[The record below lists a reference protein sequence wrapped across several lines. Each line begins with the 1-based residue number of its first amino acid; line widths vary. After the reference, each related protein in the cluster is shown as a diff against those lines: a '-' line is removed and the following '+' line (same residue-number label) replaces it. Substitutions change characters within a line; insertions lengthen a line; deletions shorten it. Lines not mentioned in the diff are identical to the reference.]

1 MGSVRAPPRRTAPG
15 GPGGQ
20 GRREQEQRIARRER
34 PAFGAHGRVG
44 SSRWPTP
51 SGSSC
56 RSRRGRCEARRSSA
70 RSIGGTP
77 PWSRQ
82 SWSGSF
88 GSDGKRRSST
98 PSMTT
103 ATADRWTSSRGSPEA
118 RALLIVETKS
128 DLRNVQET
136 LHALDVKLRVVPRLV
151 RSERGWQ
158 ADAVGVVMVLADLR
172 VERQR
177 VDRHR
182 STFDA
187 ALPARTVEVR
197 RWLERP
203 AGPLRGLSFLQISQP
218 TGVMREPAGH
228 GRVRRAVGP
237 AGPVVTGRGQ
247 GWRALRSWVRGPRGG
262 PEARRRGRARR
273 KVLNSV
279 RPVENLAETG
289 SEVAAP
295 RSRPARPPNG

>member
-1 MGSVRAPPRRTAPG
+1 MVEYSFNDDGDRGSVDILAW
-15 GPGGQ
+15 
-20 GRREQEQRIARRER
+20 
-34 PAFGAHGRVG
+34 H
-44 SSRWPTP
+44 
-51 SGSSC
+51 
-56 RSRRGRCEARRSSA
+56 
-70 RSIGGTP
+70 
-77 PWSRQ
+77 
-82 SWSGSF
+82 
-88 GSDGKRRSST
+88 
-98 PSMTT
+98 
-103 ATADRWTSSRGSPEA
+103 PEA

-177 VDRHR
+177 VERHR

-218 TGVMREPAGH
+218 AGVMREPAGH

-237 AGPVVTGRGQ
+237 AGPVVNSRGK
-247 GWRALRSWVRGPRGG
+247 GGARSDRGSAALEAARSPTPGESAREA
-262 PEARRRGRARR
+262 PE
-273 KVLNSV
+273 
-279 RPVENLAETG
+279 
-289 SEVAAP
+289 
-295 RSRPARPPNG
+295 

>member
-1 MGSVRAPPRRTAPG
+1 MDVLAWR
-15 GPGGQ
+15 
-20 GRREQEQRIARRER
+20 
-34 PAFGAHGRVG
+34 
-44 SSRWPTP
+44 
-51 SGSSC
+51 
-56 RSRRGRCEARRSSA
+56 
-70 RSIGGTP
+70 
-77 PWSRQ
+77 
-82 SWSGSF
+82 
-88 GSDGKRRSST
+88 
-98 PSMTT
+98 
-103 ATADRWTSSRGSPEA
+103 PEA

-187 ALPARTVEVR
+187 VLPARTVEVR

-218 TGVMREPAGH
+218 MGVMREPAGH
-228 GRVRRAVGP
+228 GRVRRAAGP
-237 AGPVVTGRGQ
+237 AGPAVTGRGK
-247 GWRALRSWVRGPRGG
+247 GDGSSDRGSAALRGG
-262 PEARRRGRARR
+262 PKPDAGGAR
-273 KVLNSV
+273 
-279 RPVENLAETG
+279 
-289 SEVAAP
+289 AAT
-295 RSRPARPPNG
+295 S